1 VSDKPQPQR
10 PAAPAPSA
18 ARPQPPR
25 PHPPVQGQAA
35 AAAPKPAAKP
45 GQPHPGV
52 PLASWRPGQPL
63 RLETERYV
71 VRSMAHEDVCEDY
84 LAWTKDEEIMT
95 GVNSA
100 PSSMTVE
107 DLHKYIDRFNN
118 KTSFHFGVFLR
129 ETGRLIGFYSCY
141 WERRHNLASTNVV
154 IGDKAYWGKGAVLET
169 RDAIIDFLFD
179 RLKVGKIWGNP
190 MARNV
195 PSVFN
200 YKAQGFRCEA
210 VLKRHR
216 VSPTGER
223 VDQFMFGL
231 FPEEW
236 AAHKAKRAAAKA
248 AKRQGA

>member
-1 VSDKPQPQR
+1 VSDEPQP
-10 PAAPAPSA
+10 PAAAPASGPTGGA
-18 ARPQPPR
+18 ATT
-25 PHPPVQGQAA
+25 GT
-35 AAAPKPAAKP
+35 
-45 GQPHPGV
+45 PHPGV
-52 PLASWRPGQPL
+52 PLAAWRPGQPL
-63 RLETERYV
+63 RLETEHYI
-71 VRSMAHEDVCEDY
+71 VRSMQHQDVCEDY
-84 LAWTKDEEIMT
+84 LAWTRDEEIMS

-100 PSSMTVE
+100 PSNMSIE
-107 DLHKYIDRFNN
+107 DLHKYIGRFNN
-118 KTSFHFGVFLR
+118 KTSFHFGVFLK

-141 WERRHNLASTNVV
+141 WEQRHNLASTNVV

-210 VLKRHR
+210 VLKSHR
-216 VSPTGER
+216 ISPTGER
-223 VDQFMFGL
+223 IDQFMFGL

-236 AAHKAKRAAAKA
+236 AAHKAKRAAARA
-248 AKRQGA
+248 ARRQGA

>member
-1 VSDKPQPQR
+1 MNDKPQAQ
-10 PAAPAPSA
+10 PAGPKA
-18 ARPQPPR
+18 A
-25 PHPPVQGQAA
+25 G
-35 AAAPKPAAKP
+35 PKPAAP
-45 GQPHPGV
+45 VPAAAPPTAPSGLPHPGV
-52 PLASWRPGQPL
+52 PLPNWRPGQPL
-63 RLETERYV
+63 RLETEHYV
-71 VRSMAHEDVCEDY
+71 VRSMQHQDVCDDY

-100 PSSMTVE
+100 PATMTI
-107 DLHKYIDRFNN
+107 DDIHKYIDRFNN
-118 KTSFHFGVFLR
+118 KTSFHFGVFLKG
-129 ETGRLIGFYSCY
+129 TGRLIGFYSCY

-154 IGDKAYWGKGAVLET
+154 IGDKAYWGKGAVVET
-169 RDAIIDFLFD
+169 RDAIIDFMFG

-190 MARNV
+190 MCRNI

-231 FPEEW
+231 LPEDW

-248 AKRQGA
+248 GRTARKQGT

>member
-1 VSDKPQPQR
+1 MSDKPQPQG
-10 PAAPAPSA
+10 PAAPAPA
-18 ARPQPPR
+18 AAQPPSPR
-25 PHPPVQGQAA
+25 AA
-35 AAAPKPAAKP
+35 AAAPGQASRAANP
-45 GQPHPGV
+45 GEPHPGI
-52 PLASWRPGQPL
+52 PLAAWRPGQPL
-63 RLETERYV
+63 RLDTEHYI
-71 VRSMAHEDVCEDY
+71 VRSMQHGDVCEDY
-84 LAWTKDEEIMT
+84 LVWTKDEEIMT

-100 PSSMTVE
+100 PSNLTIE

-118 KTSFHFGVFLR
+118 KTSFHFGVFLK

-141 WERRHNLASTNVV
+141 WDRRHNLASTNVV

-200 YKAQGFRCEA
+200 YRAQGFRCEA
-210 VLKRHR
+210 VLRRHR
-216 VSPTGER
+216 ISPTGER

-248 AKRQGA
+248 AKKQGA

>member
-1 VSDKPQPQR
+1 MNDKPQPQP
-10 PAAPAPSA
+10 PAAPGKAAP
-18 ARPQPPR
+18 PP
-25 PHPPVQGQAA
+25 
-35 AAAPKPAAKP
+35 AAAPPAAP
-45 GQPHPGV
+45 SGQPHPGV
-52 PLASWRPGQPL
+52 PLPNWRPGNPL
-63 RLETERYV
+63 RLETEHYI
-71 VRSMAHEDVCEDY
+71 VRSMQHQDVCDDY

-100 PSSMTVE
+100 PVTMTI
-107 DLHKYIDRFNN
+107 DDIHKYIDRFNN
-118 KTSFHFGVFLR
+118 KTSFHFGVFLKD
-129 ETGRLIGFYSCY
+129 TGRLIGFYSCY
-141 WERRHNLASTNVV
+141 WDRRHNLASTNVV
-154 IGDKAYWGKGAVLET
+154 IGDKAYWGKGAVVET
-169 RDAIIDFLFD
+169 RDAIIDFMFG

-190 MARNV
+190 MCRNV

-231 FPEEW
+231 LPEDW

-248 AKRQGA
+248 AKKQGTRS

>member
-1 VSDKPQPQR
+1 VSDKPQPQAPATSA
-10 PAAPAPSA
+10 PAAT
-18 ARPQPPR
+18 RPQPARTVAPAS
-25 PHPPVQGQAA
+25 GQTSRS
-35 AAAPKPAAKP
+35 PKP
-45 GQPHPGV
+45 GEPHPGV

-63 RLETERYV
+63 RLETEHYI
-71 VRSMAHEDVCEDY
+71 VRSMTHEDVCEDY
-84 LAWTKDEEIMT
+84 LAWTRDEEIMT
-95 GVNSA
+95 GVNST
-100 PSSMTVE
+100 PSSMTIE

-118 KTSFHFGVFLR
+118 RTSFHFGVFLK

-141 WERRHNLASTNVV
+141 WDRRHNLASTNVV

-200 YKAQGFRCEA
+200 YRAQGFRCEA

-216 VSPTGER
+216 ISPSGER